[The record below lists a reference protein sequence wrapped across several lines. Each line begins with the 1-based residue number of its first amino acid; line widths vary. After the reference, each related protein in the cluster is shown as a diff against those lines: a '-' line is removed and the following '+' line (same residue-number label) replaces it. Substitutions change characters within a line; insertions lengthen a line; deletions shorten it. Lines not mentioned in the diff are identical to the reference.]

1 MEEEQRK
8 EMRNSRMEQEDGLLL
23 LTVNN
28 TGRHFNYH
36 QQAQISFYCPLDKD
50 TLPPLN

>member
-1 MEEEQRK
+1 MEEEKRK
-8 EMRNSRMEQEDGLLL
+8 EMRNSGKEQGEGLLL

-36 QQAQISFYCPLDKD
+36 QTAQINFYCPLDKD
-50 TLPPLN
+50 T